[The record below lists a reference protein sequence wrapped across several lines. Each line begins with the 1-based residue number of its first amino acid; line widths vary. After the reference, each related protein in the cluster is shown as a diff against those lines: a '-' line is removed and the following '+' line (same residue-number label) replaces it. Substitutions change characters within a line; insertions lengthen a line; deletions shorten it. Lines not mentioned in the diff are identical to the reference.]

1 MQRILVVDDNAAMC
15 EVLDEALREQGYAV
29 ETTTS
34 SEQGAEFLRRCS
46 YNLLITDLKMPGID
60 GLELLRIARAENAA
74 IEAIMIT
81 AFGTVES
88 AVEAMKRGAADFV
101 LKPFP
106 VAEIELKVARLLE
119 RQRLHC
125 ENLLL
130 REELKEHYNFAELTG
145 HSTGMKRVYD
155 LTRRAAPTDSPV
167 LLRGETG
174 TGKELVARAVHAYSR
189 RATRPFIKVN
199 CSAIP
204 EGLLESELFGHE
216 KGAFTGAIA
225 RKDGRF
231 ISADTGTIFL
241 DEIGDMPVAMQA
253 KMLRVLQDGEF
264 ERVGGTERIKTNVRI
279 IAATNM
285 NLEEAIKDGR
295 FREDLYFRL
304 NVIPIFIPPL
314 RERKDD
320 IPDLLAYCLHKFNV
334 VCRKKV
340 TIIDEEAKKGLVNY
354 RWPGNVRE
362 LENIIERAVVLC
374 NEDRISMDLIPH
386 EILSA
391 TAGKPA
397 DIISE
402 MKSDFSISL
411 TDNVDA
417 YEKALIVSALK
428 QSSGNQLKAAKLLQV
443 NRTTLQYKLQ
453 KHGIVAKENV

>member
-1 MQRILVVDDNAAMC
+1 
-15 EVLDEALREQGYAV
+15 
-29 ETTTS
+29 
-34 SEQGAEFLRRCS
+34 
-46 YNLLITDLKMPGID
+46 
-60 GLELLRIARAENAA
+60 
-74 IEAIMIT
+74 
-81 AFGTVES
+81 
-88 AVEAMKRGAADFV
+88 
-101 LKPFP
+101 
-106 VAEIELKVARLLE
+106 
-119 RQRLHC
+119 
-125 ENLLL
+125 
-130 REELKEHYNFAELTG
+130 
-145 HSTGMKRVYD
+145 
-155 LTRRAAPTDSPV
+155 
-167 LLRGETG
+167 
-174 TGKELVARAVHAYSR
+174 
-189 RATRPFIKVN
+189 
-199 CSAIP
+199 
-204 EGLLESELFGHE
+204 
-216 KGAFTGAIA
+216 
-225 RKDGRF
+225 
-231 ISADTGTIFL
+231 
-241 DEIGDMPVAMQA
+241 
-253 KMLRVLQDGEF
+253 MLRVLQDGEF